1 MVARSKNM
9 PAGIASSVTVA
20 WWASSAMSGQYS
32 SRLGSDGAAM
42 ASVTGLPRAPVSSSP
57 KRAPPPGAPSAD
69 RRLDPRHAGAAAGPG
84 CSGRRNCN
92 VLLDDLHWDRPDL
105 DCEPQQAR
113 GIPRNLQLD
122 ETVSEHT
129 DRLWTSTMLSRGL
142 PNEGSSSSSS
152 SSDLPQP
159 P

>member
-1 MVARSKNM
+1 M

-32 SRLGSDGAAM
+32 SRLGSDGPAT
-42 ASVTGLPRAPVSSSP
+42 ASVTGLPSAPVSSSP
-57 KRAPPPGAPSAD
+57 KRAPPGAPSAD
-69 RRLDPRHAGAAAGPG
+69 SRLDPRHAGAAAGPG

-105 DCEPQQAR
+105 NCEPQQAR

-122 ETVSEHT
+122 ETDDV
-129 DRLWTSTMLSRGL
+129 LFG
-142 PNEGSSSSSS
+142 
-152 SSDLPQP
+152 
-159 P
+159 